1 VTNPMARPGLTGPP
15 ILPATTE
22 NLSPLGRLAVHRWW
36 VAGLVALVA
45 LVAWVAYLQ
54 VNSGRSERSYS
65 SGQVASFEYQASH
78 DTALEPLLRA
88 NRAKLVKTAED
99 ACTYRLDSHS
109 EAQTV
114 NHLEVVSGV
123 PVSLAPSLAIDAEGT
138 FCAEV
143 L

>member
-1 VTNPMARPGLTGPP
+1 M
-15 ILPATTE
+15 
-22 NLSPLGRLAVHRWW
+22 
-36 VAGLVALVA
+36 
-45 LVAWVAYLQ
+45 AYLQ

-78 DTALEPLLRA
+78 DTQLAPFLRA
-88 NRAKLVKTAED
+88 DRAKLVGWAEG
-99 ACTYRLDSHS
+99 ACTYRLDGHS
-109 EAQTV
+109 ETQTV

-123 PVSLAPSLAIDAEGT
+123 PVGLAPSLAIDAETT